1 MSDIDAKEL
10 EEAINAIELTPRGR
24 YADILIAAAR
34 AHLATLPRWTDIEV
48 ERWVLVNNAGIQGPC
63 SYGCA
68 EEAEEALTH
77 KCYDG
82 WQVVKLT
89 GTARVRV

>member
-10 EEAINAIELTPRGR
+10 EEALNAIELTPKGR
-24 YADILIAAAR
+24 YADILLSAAR
-34 AHLATLPRWTDIEV
+34 AHFATLPRYLNVEV
-48 ERWVLVNNAGIQGPC
+48 VTWCLVDPTGKNYTTYHSEG
-63 SYGCA
+63 
-68 EEAEEALTH
+68 EARCMCPDE
-77 KCYDG
+77 